1 MTFQNGVADFTLTHG
16 QTVTASRLPA
26 GLTYTVTEE
35 ASEEYTAI
43 WTGQNGTIQTNA
55 VAQVHCINEKN
66 EDSVPAGNL
75 SITKT
80 VTGEGDRE
88 KAWTFSVTLKD
99 GTGADLS
106 GSFAYSGSKTGTL
119 TSGGTIQLK
128 HGETVTISG
137 IPAGTQYLVTEA
149 EANQNGYETTVT
161 GAQGNIIENA
171 TAQAMFTNEK
181 KDGGGGGVSDLTGS
195 LSITQTVTGEG
206 DPEKA
211 WTFSVT
217 LKDKSGADLNGSFSY
232 LGSKTGTLT
241 SGGTFQLKHEET
253 VTISGIP
260 AGTQYLVTEAEAN
273 QDGYQ
278 TTVTGAEGIIQEG
291 VLSTAVFINDWS
303 KSTTTPEIPDNQ
315 DGSRDPNTPQ
325 TGDNSLTGLWGVLCA
340 VFLLGLL
347 LTWMIGKVQ
356 QKKRIQK

>member
-1 MTFQNGVADFTLTHG
+1 MF
-16 QTVTASRLPA
+16 
-26 GLTYTVTEE
+26 
-35 ASEEYTAI
+35 
-43 WTGQNGTIQTNA
+43 
-55 VAQVHCINEKN
+55 INEKKAGGDGDG
-66 EDSVPAGNL
+66 DSGGSNGNSSDGGSDGEALDPTGNL
-75 SITKT
+75 SITK
-80 VTGEGDRE
+80 
-88 KAWTFSVTLKD
+88 
-99 GTGADLS
+99 
-106 GSFAYSGSKTGTL
+106 
-119 TSGGTIQLK
+119 
-128 HGETVTISG
+128 
-137 IPAGTQYLVTEA
+137 
-149 EANQNGYETTVT
+149 
-161 GAQGNIIENA
+161 
-171 TAQAMFTNEK
+171 
-181 KDGGGGGVSDLTGS
+181 
-195 LSITQTVTGEG
+195 TVTGEG

-217 LKDKSGADLNGSFSY
+217 LKDETGADRSGSFSY
-232 LGSKTGTLT
+232 SGSKTGTLT

-278 TTVTGAEGIIQEG
+278 TTVTGAEGMIQEG